1 MVLAVQKRR
10 LEQDTCGGHG
20 ADKVRG
26 GEVRDEG
33 RKLGHQ
39 VLTVCSE
46 LCKHGIRGLTAEMP
60 PKSTSPDFGW
70 PRSSSLRSFEE
81 KEKERN

>member
-10 LEQDTCGGHG
+10 SEEDMCGGHR
-20 ADKVRG
+20 ADKGRG
-26 GEVRDEG
+26 REVRDEG

-46 LCKHGIRGLTAEMP
+46 LCKHGIRGLRGEMP
-60 PKSTSPDFGW
+60 PKSASPDLGW
-70 PRSSSLRSFEE
+70 PRRSSSLKSFEE
-81 KEKERN
+81 K